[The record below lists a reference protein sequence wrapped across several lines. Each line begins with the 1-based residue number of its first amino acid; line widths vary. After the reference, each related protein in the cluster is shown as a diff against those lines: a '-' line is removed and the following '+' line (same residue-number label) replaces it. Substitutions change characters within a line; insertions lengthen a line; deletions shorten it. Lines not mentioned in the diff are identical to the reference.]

1 MSKKIGV
8 LGCGWLGLPLAEHL
22 LTSGHRVSGSTT
34 SNSKISVLSSKKI
47 TPYLIKV
54 TKDGIGG
61 DLSFFDEPDIIII
74 AIPPGLRSNPKK
86 RFDLMIE
93 HCKQACIK
101 NNIKE
106 VIFISSTSVYGNQSG
121 VLTEESQ
128 LLPESTSGKQL
139 VSCENLL
146 VKTPEFST
154 TILRMGGLIG
164 VDRHPVFQ
172 LGKKQFIENP
182 NGSVNLIHLTDCIH
196 IINSLIK
203 RKIVNNVYNCVT
215 PYHPSRQKYYNQMAD
230 QLGCKR
236 PVFKGINSI
245 DRQVS
250 SDKLTRD
257 FAYHFKVQNLL
268 ILS

>member
-8 LGCGWLGLPLAEHL
+8 LGCGWLGLPLAEYL
-22 LTSGHRVSGSTT
+22 LKFGHRVSGSTT
-34 SNSKISVLSSKKI
+34 SESKISVLNSKKI
-47 TPYLIKV
+47 TPYLLEV
-54 TKDGIGG
+54 SKDGIDG
-61 DLSFFDEPDIIII
+61 DLSFFDELDLVII

-93 HCKQACIK
+93 HCKQACI
-101 NNIKE
+101 NHNIKE
-106 VIFISSTSVYGNQSG
+106 VVFISSTSVYGNQSG
-121 VLTEESQ
+121 VLTEESP
-128 LLPESTSGKQL
+128 LLPESISGKQL

-146 VKTPEFST
+146 INTPEFNT

-164 VDRHPVFQ
+164 ADRHPVFQ
-172 LGKKQFIENP
+172 LSKKTFVDNP
-182 NGSVNLIHLTDCIH
+182 NGSVNLIHLTDCIQ
-196 IINSLIK
+196 IISSLIN

-215 PYHPSRQKYYNQMAD
+215 PYHPSRKKYYNQMAD
-230 QLGCKR
+230 QLGCKP
-236 PVFKGINSI
+236 PVFSGINTI

-250 SDKLTRD
+250 SDKFTKD